1 MERRNLKTG
10 DALPAGSFASISIAE
25 LQLAADAAA
34 AAAAAATA
42 DSAPNPHPQVV
53 FEIHVRRGRRAREL
67 LPMVEVT
74 RHTQL
79 FSIAQHQTCNSGI
92 SPAVAGAPTHHVSSS
107 VKLQLS

>member
-1 MERRNLKTG
+1 
-10 DALPAGSFASISIAE
+10 
-25 LQLAADAAA
+25 
-34 AAAAAATA
+34 
-42 DSAPNPHPQVV
+42 V
-53 FEIHVRRGRRAREL
+53 FEIHVRRGPRAREL
-67 LPMVEVT
+67 LPRVEVT

>member
-34 AAAAAATA
+34 AAATA

-67 LPMVEVT
+67 LPRVEVT